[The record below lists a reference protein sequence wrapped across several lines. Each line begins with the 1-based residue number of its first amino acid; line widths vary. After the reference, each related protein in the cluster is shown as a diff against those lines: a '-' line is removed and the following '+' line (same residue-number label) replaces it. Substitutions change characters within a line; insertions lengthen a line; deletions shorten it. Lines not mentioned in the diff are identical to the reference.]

1 MIIIQPPKRNT
12 PLQSQKMY
20 VPIWHIGGAAGT
32 VAALEEIPLI
42 GAIKTYDIYVDYSVE
57 R

>member
-1 MIIIQPPKRNT
+1 MGTYIF
-12 PLQSQKMY
+12 
-20 VPIWHIGGAAGT
+20 WHLEKLNNINSVKTAIGGAAGT